1 MMGLWVSLCVFSL
14 LLLSVDLALSLRT
27 NQDVDFTF
35 LLPAGSTECFFQS
48 ATENS
53 SMEVEY
59 QVIAGSSLDVGFTLI
74 SPSGHRLASDFRS
87 ADGIHTIDP
96 AENGDYRFCFDNSFA
111 KFSDK
116 MVFVEVILG
125 GPGEENFQAGDWE
138 QDVLL
143 EYRMEDIRV
152 RNNLVWDNRFV
163 STSTISPSNL
173 ERSRQM
179 QTVLRAFEA
188 RDRYLLEDN
197 LWRVSFWSCINLLVV
212 VVVAFTQVFTLRRL
226 FHNKKKICT

>member
-1 MMGLWVSLCVFSL
+1 LFAFI
-14 LLLSVDLALSLRT
+14 SVL
-27 NQDVDFTF
+27 
-35 LLPAGSTECFFQS
+35 
-48 ATENS
+48 
-53 SMEVEY
+53 
-59 QVIAGSSLDVGFTLI
+59 VIAGSSLDVGFTLI

-143 EYRMEDIRV
+143 EYRMEDIRDAM
-152 RNNLVWDNRFV
+152 N
-163 STSTISPSNL
+163 SMYQNL

>member
-1 MMGLWVSLCVFSL
+1 MGLWVSLCVFSL

-143 EYRMEDIRV
+143 EYRMEDIRDAM
-152 RNNLVWDNRFV
+152 N
-163 STSTISPSNL
+163 SMYQNL

>member
-1 MMGLWVSLCVFSL
+1 WDGRVTVSRQLETHRYLCVFSL

-143 EYRMEDIRV
+143 EYRMEDIRDAM
-152 RNNLVWDNRFV
+152 N
-163 STSTISPSNL
+163 SMYQNL